1 VVSDMVSVVVRV
13 SVTNRGLNVVTMISF
28 FVLEDLH
35 LLMVL
40 VLEAELVLDVV
51 AGKRENGDAGNL
63 DAEVAP
69 DAEFVIGEQGD
80 WGGNHVGAEEGGSV
94 HNEFVTV
101 GVAVPADEGRADE
114 LEDVLDVE
122 GDTENGEE
130 SPGDGS
136 SVGSNTST
144 EEASV
149 EVVKVPA
156 TEWGDSEHD
165 NGGPETTG
173 GSREEEVG
181 EGTDDETGKE
191 WDEQL
196 HKECAE
202 EGVGNTEAE
211 VDEGGHLEGEW
222 DSCFHLLFSN
232 GSARGNGGITT
243 SWAACGTT
251 ILSLKLK
258 NSRLESLS
266 NHFYLLIN
274 YKEIDSW
281 QQIYWPVNSELI
293 IIKRSL
299 LLFY

>member
-1 VVSDMVSVVVRV
+1 
-13 SVTNRGLNVVTMISF
+13 
-28 FVLEDLH
+28 
-35 LLMVL
+35 MVL

-51 AGKRENGDAGNL
+51 AGNRENDNADDL

-69 DAEFVIGEQGD
+69 DAESVIGEQGD
-80 WGGNHVGAEEGGSV
+80 WGGDHVGAEEGGSV

-101 GVAVPADEGRADE
+101 GVAVPAEDDRAED
-114 LEDVLDVE
+114 LKDVLDVE
-122 GDTENGEE
+122 GDAENGEE
-130 SPGDGS
+130 GPGDGS

-181 EGTDDETGKE
+181 ECTDDETGKE

-196 HKECAE
+196 HKESAE

-211 VDEGGHLEGEW
+211 VDEGGHLESEW
-222 DSCFHLLFSN
+222 NSCLHILFGN
-232 GSARGNGGITT
+232 GDARGNGFSDRWIRITT
-243 SWAACGTT
+243 CCWAACGIT
-251 ILSLKLK
+251 ILSYKLK
-258 NSRLESLS
+258 NSHLESLS

-281 QQIYWPVNSELI
+281 QQIYWPANSELF

>member
-1 VVSDMVSVVVRV
+1 M
-13 SVTNRGLNVVTMISF
+13 
-28 FVLEDLH
+28 
-35 LLMVL
+35 
-40 VLEAELVLDVV
+40 V
-51 AGKRENGDAGNL
+51 AGKRENGDAGDL

-80 WGGNHVGAEEGGSV
+80 WGGDHVGAEEGGSV

-101 GVAVPADEGRADE
+101 VVAVPAEHGRTGD
-114 LEDVLDVE
+114 LKDVLDVE

-165 NGGPETTG
+165 NRGPETTG
-173 GSREEEVG
+173 GSWEEIVG

-196 HKECAE
+196 HKEGAE
-202 EGVGNTEAE
+202 EGVCNTEAE
-211 VDEGGHLEGEW
+211 VDEGGYLEGDW
-222 DSCFHLLFSN
+222 DSCLHLREV
-232 GSARGNGGITT
+232 RGRGVSISIGITACL
-243 SWAACGTT
+243 AACGTT

-258 NSRLESLS
+258 NSHLESLS